1 MSKSYKFKYDLG
13 DIVYLITDLDQL
25 ERMVT
30 GIKIRPN
37 GVIYSITHST
47 LETEHYELEL
57 TSTIDMIKHLGLYA
71 ENN

>member
-1 MSKSYKFKYDLG
+1 MKSYKFKYDLG
-13 DIVYLITDLDQL
+13 DIVYLITDPDQL

-30 GIKIRPN
+30 GIRIRPS

-47 LETEHYELEL
+47 LETDHYDIEL
-57 TSTIDMIKHLGLYA
+57 SSKKDMIKQLGLNA